1 MFQSLRYDS
10 ITDGEAK
17 PEAEPLEDAVARQ
30 KQRGGEL
37 GDGKHLGFRFVLKI
51 ESSKGFTDELVIACY
66 WREKEESKMTNLSRN
81 SVEVFTF
88 KLNPEHKCFS
98 PITED
103 GVAINQNEEVYG
115 GRDLIPMR
123 FQSFTI

>member
-1 MFQSLRYDS
+1 MGFPSFLMTECHGLM
-10 ITDGEAK
+10 TDWMW
-17 PEAEPLEDAVARQ
+17 AV
-30 KQRGGEL
+30 
-37 GDGKHLGFRFVLKI
+37 
-51 ESSKGFTDELVIACY
+51 
-66 WREKEESKMTNLSRN
+66 REKEESKMTNLSRN

-103 GVAINQNEEVYG
+103 GVAIYQNEEVYG

-123 FQSFTI
+123 FQSFTIWDVC